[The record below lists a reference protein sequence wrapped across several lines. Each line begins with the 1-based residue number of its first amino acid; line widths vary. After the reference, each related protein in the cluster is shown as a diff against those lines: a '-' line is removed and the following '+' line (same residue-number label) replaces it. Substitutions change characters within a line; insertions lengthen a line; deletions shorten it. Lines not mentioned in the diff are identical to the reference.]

1 MPQDYLTQADV
12 QNYGPE
18 LVDFAQRA
26 ATHVVAPELARR
38 RRSCWWSFGIRR
50 SG

>member
-18 LVDFAQRA
+18 LVDFTQRA
-26 ATHVVAPELARR
+26 AVHAVAPEQA
-38 RRSCWWSFGIRR
+38 SKANI
-50 SG
+50 